1 MKQLKIPYGE
11 ANFEKLRSNN
21 FLYVDKTS
29 HIELLEQ
36 VADYIFFIRPRRFG
50 KSLFV
55 KMLEYYYDI
64 YTRDRFDKLFGDLYI
79 GKNPTAE
86 KNHYMILSLDFS
98 GIVTNQGAARFY
110 KSFDNYIVQTI
121 EAFIYKYRDITGF
134 DELPARYRQ
143 AEAAISFLISKFQN
157 TKQKIYVLID
167 EYDNFANDLIKPI
180 YSNNTEEELDYIKVI
195 KSDSYVRTF
204 YKTLKKL
211 VKEYTSRVFMTGV
224 SPIMLD
230 DLASGFN
237 ITTNITIR
245 KEFNEMLGF
254 TDVEVIHILRQLDI
268 DDSEL
273 NKIMKDLH
281 FFYDGYL
288 FSEESN
294 TKLFNSDMFL
304 YFLQHYQIDKRYPRQ
319 ILDNNVKTDY
329 RKIKTL
335 AFNFKDERT
344 IEELLEKDNISIMQ
358 LSDRFQ
364 LDEMYQSKDNFK
376 SLLFYLGML
385 TIKGVNE
392 VGELILTIPNYVS
405 KKIYW
410 EYFTKTLRETTE
422 LRTNELMKITASLR
436 FYGDIRPFVEYV
448 RQILEKLSNR
458 DMQKFDEKYIKVVM
472 FTLLDMDGFYLL
484 QSEPEFRNGYADILL
499 TRSRQFA
506 QYIKYEWLIE
516 LKCIKEKDR
525 KDLDKIRNKGI
536 EQLKTYTES
545 ENIKKR
551 FEDKEV
557 KKALVC
563 FIGKGKATVDEI

>member
-1 MKQLKIPYGE
+1 
-11 ANFEKLRSNN
+11 
-21 FLYVDKTS
+21 
-29 HIELLEQ
+29 
-36 VADYIFFIRPRRFG
+36 
-50 KSLFV
+50 
-55 KMLEYYYDI
+55 MLEYYYDI
-64 YTRDRFDKLFGDLYI
+64 YTKDRFDELFGDLYI
-79 GKNPTAE
+79 GKNPTTE
-86 KNHYMILSLDFS
+86 RNQYMILNLDFS
-98 GIVTNQGAARFY
+98 GIVTNQGTARFY
-110 KSFDNYIVQTI
+110 RSFDNYIVQTI

-157 TKQKIYVLID
+157 TKQKMYVLID

-180 YSNNTEEELDYIKVI
+180 YSNNTEEELDYIKII

-211 VKEYTSRVFMTGV
+211 VKESNSRVFMTGV

-245 KEFNEMLGF
+245 EEFNEMLGF
-254 TDVEVIHILRQLDI
+254 TDDEVIHILQQSEI
-268 DDSEL
+268 DNAVID
-273 NKIMKDLH
+273 NIMKDLH
-281 FFYDGYL
+281 FYYNGYL
-288 FSEESN
+288 FS
-294 TKLFNSDMFL
+294 KKAQKKMFNSDMFL
-304 YFLQHYQIDKRYPRQ
+304 YFLQHYQRNMEYPEQ
-319 ILDNNVKTDY
+319 ILDNNVKTDH

-344 IEELLEKDNISIMQ
+344 IEELLEQDNISIMQ

-364 LDEMYQSKDNFK
+364 LDEMYKSKDNFK

-392 VGELILTIPNYVS
+392 LGELVLTIPNYVS

-410 EYFTKTLRETTE
+410 EYFTETLRETTE
-422 LRTNELMKITASLR
+422 LRTNELMKVTASLR
-436 FYGDIRPFVEYV
+436 YYGDIRPFVDYV
-448 RQILEKLSNR
+448 RQILEKLSYR
-458 DMQKFDEKYIKVVM
+458 DMQKFDEKYIKVIM

-484 QSEPEFRNGYADILL
+484 QSEPELRNGYADILL
-499 TRSRQFA
+499 TRSRQKA

-516 LKCIKEKDR
+516 LKCVKEKDR
-525 KDLDKIRNKGI
+525 KNLDKIRSKGI

-563 FIGKGKATVDEI
+563 YIGKGDATVDEI